1 MVPTNHDQKKIKK
14 SFDGTIG
21 GWYLL
26 SMVNDSVPF
35 VPTRD
40 DLIGYISDTYKEIN
54 GFRPRPVWSELTYE
68 QLDKWGRELAA
79 EVVTYRKQE
88 VVRNRIA
95 RGLRRAQQRAW
106 VEKKRSYFTGS
117 SFTIGNVVNF

>member
-1 MVPTNHDQKKIKK
+1 
-14 SFDGTIG
+14 
-21 GWYLL
+21 
-26 SMVNDSVPF
+26 MVNDSVPF

-40 DLIGYISDTYKEIN
+40 DLIGYISDTHKEIN
-54 GFRPRPVWSELTYE
+54 GFRPRPDWSELSYE
-68 QLDKWGRELAA
+68 QLDKWGRELGV

-106 VEKKRSYFTGS
+106 VEKKRSYFTSG
-117 SFTIGNVVNF
+117 SFTVGDVVNF